1 MAPGSPRSK
10 GTDNRSVLGP
20 ESVRVLEERLAGTV
34 SGQDWNDAFWRDAIL
49 RHVRGVKN
57 QMRRL
62 LKHCP
67 RATCGLCARLRYV
80 LAIFPMIASLS
91 PCLHATIAPVTLNA
105 SPASPQLLGTA
116 IQLTA
121 SASDSDPGPLT
132 YKWEVQA
139 PGSSSFSLMRD
150 FDLDTTFAWTPNHV
164 EGTYRLRLTARDY
177 LAGTSAQ
184 QVVAFRVNALV
195 TGTQPVVIP
204 TANPLVALF
213 SAPACPAGSTN
224 FYMAGMAASQ
234 TYVMT
239 YRVNK
244 GGTVTPGPPVSFTT
258 GVIPTS
264 LSFPALSVP
273 LAPGPQTDNA
283 EQVVLT
289 GYIVPPDF
297 PTATDLSANII
308 WYYPQTIELTRPVP
322 GGTMLAIFNGQGTG
336 TGVWGP
342 NVEREQIL

>member
-20 ESVRVLEERLAGTV
+20 ESVRVLLEERLAGTV

-80 LAIFPMIASLS
+80 LAIFPMVASLS
-91 PCLHATIAPVTLNA
+91 PCLHATIAPMTLTA

-139 PGSSSFSLMRD
+139 PGSSSFSRS
-150 FDLDTTFAWTPNHV
+150 
-164 EGTYRLRLTARDY
+164 EER
-177 LAGTSAQ
+177 
-184 QVVAFRVNALV
+184 RV
-195 TGTQPVVIP
+195 GQE
-204 TANPLVALF
+204 
-213 SAPACPAGSTN
+213 SRS
-224 FYMAGMAASQ
+224 
-234 TYVMT
+234 
-239 YRVNK
+239 RW
-244 GGTVTPGPPVSFTT
+244 PP
-258 GVIPTS
+258 
-264 LSFPALSVP
+264 
-273 LAPGPQTDNA
+273 
-283 EQVVLT
+283 
-289 GYIVPPDF
+289 
-297 PTATDLSANII
+297 
-308 WYYPQTIELTRPVP
+308 
-322 GGTMLAIFNGQGTG
+322 
-336 TGVWGP
+336 
-342 NVEREQIL
+342 